1 MAGLW
6 SVVAEAVV
14 RACLTSIGIVRV
26 LLRRL
31 GLPRALCERG
41 YRPSGRGHR
50 RQRPAHHPGDIA
62 AAAILL
68 DRGWG
73 KATQR
78 AELAAP
84 PLLSFLQL
92 AQNSAYVSLCYRQ
105 SGMTRLRATGGRRIG
120 PRAWQLDD
128 TGMHTVTDGA
138 HRSHPHFD
146 VTQLATF
153 KFADDG
159 STHPTHAIGTSVQ
172 WTLADDDHH
181 DPQIN
186 FASNAK
192 NHLL

>member
-31 GLPRALCERG
+31 GLPRALCERA

-73 KATQR
+73 KAKEMHEHSGRDSRSATAFNFCIQGQIWLTR
-78 AELAAP
+78 HLVISSQGVETPLVPDEP
-84 PLLSFLQL
+84 P
-92 AQNSAYVSLCYRQ
+92 
-105 SGMTRLRATGGRRIG
+105 
-120 PRAWQLDD
+120 
-128 TGMHTVTDGA
+128 
-138 HRSHPHFD
+138 
-146 VTQLATF
+146 
-153 KFADDG
+153 
-159 STHPTHAIGTSVQ
+159 
-172 WTLADDDHH
+172 
-181 DPQIN
+181 
-186 FASNAK
+186 
-192 NHLL
+192 

>member
-41 YRPSGRGHR
+41 YRPSDRGHP

-73 KATQR
+73 KAK
-78 AELAAP
+78 EMHEH
-84 PLLSFLQL
+84 SG
-92 AQNSAYVSLCYRQ
+92 Q
-105 SGMTRLRATGGRRIG
+105 S
-120 PRAWQLDD
+120 
-128 TGMHTVTDGA
+128 
-138 HRSHPHFD
+138 
-146 VTQLATF
+146 
-153 KFADDG
+153 
-159 STHPTHAIGTSVQ
+159 
-172 WTLADDDHH
+172 
-181 DPQIN
+181 
-186 FASNAK
+186 
-192 NHLL
+192 